1 MPRNR
6 YISHGTRS
14 EKHLYEDI
22 IIEAMQIYG
31 HDVYYMPRA
40 MVRLDTILNED
51 VLSQFEHAFK
61 IEMYVESVDGFE
73 GDGKLMNKFGFEFRD
88 QVTFVVANRRWNQL
102 IGRYGYTQDSVRPR
116 EGDLIYVPLTK
127 GLFEIRF
134 VEDKKPFYQAS
145 QVPTFKLTCENFEYS
160 NQKIN
165 TSVPEVDAIESQL
178 AQSQTVRV
186 TFADEDVKFAVG
198 ENINI
203 SNADGVLIGYTELLS
218 YTQIEIN
225 GADKIAVRLAIPTYV
240 DEKFRRWSAGTVLS
254 SSTSAAVAT
263 IDEVY
268 DKSSINYTTFENDLN
283 AQNDSFETIGN
294 SYIDFSMSNPFGEPD
309 Q

>member
-1 MPRNR
+1 MARNV
-6 YISHGTRS
+6 YFSHGTRS

-31 HDVYYMPRA
+31 HDVYYIPRK
-40 MVRLDTILNED
+40 VVQLDTLLNED
-51 VLSQFEHAFK
+51 MLSRFESAFK

-102 IGRYGYTQDSVRPR
+102 IGRYGVTEGGARPR

-134 VEDKKPFYQAS
+134 VEDKKPFYQAG

-160 NQKIN
+160 NQDID
-165 TSVPEVDAIESQL
+165 TGVAEVDAIEYHSAQ
-178 AQSQTVRV
+178 AQSVRTTSVVGQTFTAGETLTVSLSGTSFTGTVEFLGYYKDSNGVVRTKIGVPTWNDDDYHIIDAGDTLTSIDNGYVV
-186 TFADEDVKFAVG
+186 TIQEVYAMSSTDEDA
-198 ENINI
+198 
-203 SNADGVLIGYTELLS
+203 
-218 YTQIEIN
+218 
-225 GADKIAVRLAIPTYV
+225 
-240 DEKFRRWSAGTVLS
+240 
-254 SSTSAAVAT
+254 
-263 IDEVY
+263 
-268 DKSSINYTTFENDLN
+268 FENDIN
-283 AQNDSFETIGN
+283 AQNDVFETNGAA
-294 SYIDFSMSNPFGEPD
+294 YIDFSQMNPFGEPD